1 MRMVYPIAKITFP
14 PMMKLW
20 VRRII
25 GLDNVPKDRPFI
37 IAANHASYLD
47 DITIAPNVIRYIDK
61 NVHMYCNDRF
71 YKNKFL
77 AAFLNWAKCIPVS
90 IQTKNPETNKR
101 AFKLAL
107 GYLKKGEPVGIFP
120 EGGRSL
126 DGNLREAK
134 TGIARL
140 ALVSKVPVLP
150 IGVIGSYDVFPKGAK
165 FPKFKRFD
173 IKIGKLIY
181 LDRYFGKENNKKVL
195 KEVTTLIMKKIAK
208 LVDKEYKY

>member
-1 MRMVYPIAKITFP
+1 M
-14 PMMKLW
+14 
-20 VRRII
+20 
-25 GLDNVPKDRPFI
+25 
-37 IAANHASYLD
+37 D

-90 IQTKNPETNKR
+90 IQTKNPKTNKK

-107 GYLKKGEPVGIFP
+107 KYLKKGEPVGIFP
-120 EGGRSL
+120 EGGRSI
-126 DGNLREAK
+126 DGKLREAK

-150 IGVIGSYDVFPKGAK
+150 IGIIGSHKVLPKGAK
-165 FPKFKRFD
+165 FPRFKRFD

-181 LDRYFGKENNKKVL
+181 LHKYFGKENNKKVL
-195 KEVTTLIMKKIAK
+195 KEVTTLIMKEIGK
-208 LVDKEYKY
+208 LINQKYRY

>member
-1 MRMVYPIAKITFP
+1 MVYPIVKNIFNAALQ
-14 PMMKLW
+14 LW
-20 VRRII
+20 VRRLD
-25 GLDNVPKDRPFI
+25 GLDNVPKDKPFV
-37 IAANHASYLD
+37 IAANHSSFLD
-47 DITIAPNVIRYIDK
+47 DFTLAPRIILHINNK
-61 NVHMYCNDRF
+61 VHMYCNDRF
-71 YKNKFL
+71 YKNKPL
-77 AAFLNWAKCIPVS
+77 AAFLNWGGCIPVS
-90 IQTKNPETNKR
+90 IQTKNPETNKQ

-140 ALVSKVPVLP
+140 ALTSKVPVLP

-181 LDRYFGKENNKKVL
+181 LDKYFGKEDNKKIL
-195 KEVTTLIMKKIAK
+195 KEATTLIMKEIAK
-208 LVDKEYKY
+208 LANKEYRY